1 MSLHPVLKLLSIG
14 KRTINYLLMVEN
26 LLAILSNETNNY
38 GYYIFSLQLNM
49 NNKRDFFILS
59 SSSLSS
65 SLRQNSKKV
74 TASIHCL
81 YKRESAKYTDYGS
94 PAIVLTNTLK
104 NWPMFIINTLTNWSF
119 ELEKTA

>member
-1 MSLHPVLKLLSIG
+1 
-14 KRTINYLLMVEN
+14 MVEN

-65 SLRQNSKKV
+65 SLRQNSMKV

-81 YKRESAKYTDYGS
+81 YQRESAKYTDYGS

-104 NWPMFIINTLTNWSF
+104 NWPTFIINTLTNWSF